1 MVVTPTDAHFI
12 RTGEGYRIGR
22 ACTTRQER
30 DRFEEDCGTE
40 DWDGREN
47 GRTISW
53 GGRGCPN
60 SREHGATLF
69 RNAARPSRSCRSAS
83 KHRFARSPRFLPP
96 TLSLAPL
103 TGWEGRWEGG
113 GEGGGRGE
121 WGGSSSLFFFLELSV
136 DRPSTTASREKE
148 RARSKKRV
156 SRKKETRE
164 SILRA
169 YSYKALKRQTANQSL
184 FPANVPKGS
193 FDEGRSSYQ
202 QPPYPSVFR
211 STVDP
216 RNDNPDEVEVR
227 DGEGKSALITYGKGN
242 SFLSPISTY
251 SSLSVQFFGGSSQP
265 GSLLNPQYDS
275 GESSSPSFLLL
286 SLSFPH
292 SPPQWREGTPPS
304 RHLDDCG
311 ERENR
316 VTKKIN

>member
-103 TGWEGRWEGG
+103 TGWEGE
-113 GEGGGRGE
+113 GEGGGRGKGDGKGGGGRRR
-121 WGGSSSLFFFLELSV
+121 WGEGKGGGGPRLFFFFLNSPSI
-136 DRPSTTASREKE
+136 DHRPQALGRERERERGLARKSEYIPEERDSRE
-148 RARSKKRV
+148 
-156 SRKKETRE
+156 
-164 SILRA
+164 
-169 YSYKALKRQTANQSL
+169 
-184 FPANVPKGS
+184 
-193 FDEGRSSYQ
+193 
-202 QPPYPSVFR
+202 
-211 STVDP
+211 
-216 RNDNPDEVEVR
+216 
-227 DGEGKSALITYGKGN
+227 
-242 SFLSPISTY
+242 Y
-251 SSLSVQFFGGSSQP
+251 SSCVF
-265 GSLLNPQYDS
+265 
-275 GESSSPSFLLL
+275 
-286 SLSFPH
+286 
-292 SPPQWREGTPPS
+292 
-304 RHLDDCG
+304 
-311 ERENR
+311 
-316 VTKKIN
+316 V